1 MVTRRC
7 IIPYIARRFIG
18 KYMRQQKGQ
27 QLKIRMSDQIH
38 ADLKRKAEA
47 EERSMNYLINKA
59 VELFLSKESAKA

>member
-1 MVTRRC
+1 MQE
-7 IIPYIARRFIG
+7 I
-18 KYMRQQKGQ
+18 RQRGQ

-59 VELFLSKESAKA
+59 IELFLKKENAKA